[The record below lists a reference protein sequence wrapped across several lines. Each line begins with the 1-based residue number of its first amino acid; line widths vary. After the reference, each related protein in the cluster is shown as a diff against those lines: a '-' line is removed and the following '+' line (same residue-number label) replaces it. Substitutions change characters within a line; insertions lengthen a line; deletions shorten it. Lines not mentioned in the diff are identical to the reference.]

1 VIRRFDPL
9 TGTILTAQGRT
20 EASAEFLNCCR
31 LLVHHDPNVVLT
43 DTQNGHPLS
52 TKANIFPREP
62 TAHFRR
68 DVLGPLSAGQSGYI
82 PNCYNYVEALMSR
95 RGIIVEAAYSKAF
108 FTTDRIRALFSVES
122 WAMSPQTRD
131 LANLP
136 AKTLHV
142 YGFLQCLNDYHR
154 HANLLPAKGITLLQ
168 AKNLGYMVPLLFRMI
183 DMKDDF
189 LTSRF
194 DSSILGQRLQQWS
207 TLTDSP
213 AIHHLWIENPRLLSF
228 LWLSTLREMLFI
240 VHCWIKAQ
248 RFHSEQGFFS
258 ATDAINGSQR
268 LLIADTFPSHIPGQ
282 NTTLIDAFARYDLQF
297 AARWYDAAY
306 SPHDATWRSQP
317 PPDQFVYVPPTVA
330 PSIQQERREPSA
342 RRDRDRETNK
352 RPRLASVQT
361 IKAAADFTCGAH
373 LFDPVVPLPKDQPAI
388 TTILARLKKGT
399 RFPKMPDSHGT
410 LENICF
416 HSSFPAP
423 HNRCITAKCKNY
435 NVVPPTTRLH
445 VDPSIE
451 PWKSHQE
458 SYWQPIVDFLKQ
470 EDVAAHFKPSATLI
484 KLTPSAAWK

>member
-1 VIRRFDPL
+1 
-9 TGTILTAQGRT
+9 
-20 EASAEFLNCCR
+20 
-31 LLVHHDPNVVLT
+31 
-43 DTQNGHPLS
+43 
-52 TKANIFPREP
+52 
-62 TAHFRR
+62 
-68 DVLGPLSAGQSGYI
+68 VLGPLSAGQSGYI

-122 WAMSPQTRD
+122 WALSPQTRD

-248 RFHSEQGFFS
+248 RFHSEQEFFS

-423 HNRCITAKCKNY
+423 HNRCI
-435 NVVPPTTRLH
+435 
-445 VDPSIE
+445 
-451 PWKSHQE
+451 
-458 SYWQPIVDFLKQ
+458 
-470 EDVAAHFKPSATLI
+470 
-484 KLTPSAAWK
+484 